1 MMTTIDVVGLDADD
15 TLWHS
20 ENGFHEIT
28 ERYLD
33 LVAPFAAGRSRADV
47 AGNLAAVERM
57 NLGHFGYGV
66 KAFTLSMVEAAID
79 VTDGTIPTSVLPD
92 LVALGKEL
100 LARPVQLLPGVA
112 ETVPLLAASHRLLL
126 ITKGDL
132 LHQERKIEQCGLAHY
147 FEELEIVTEKDPA
160 TYLRILHEHEVRPD
174 QFLMVGNSVK
184 SDVLPV
190 LAIGAR
196 AVHIP
201 YEYLWA
207 EEHAEHDGTV
217 PELTSIS
224 ELPRWLAEVST
235 TMANPT

>member
-1 MMTTIDVVGLDADD
+1 MKIEVVGLDADD

-20 ENGFHEIT
+20 EDGFHDIT

-33 LVAPFAAGRSRADV
+33 LVGPYADGQDRADV
-47 AGNLAAVERM
+47 MANLAAVERM

-66 KAFTLSMVEAAID
+66 KAFTLTMVEAAID
-79 VTDGTIPTSVLPD
+79 VTDGRIPTTALPAI
-92 LVALGKEL
+92 VALGKEL
-100 LARPVQLLPGVA
+100 LARPVELLPGVA
-112 ETVPLLAASHRLLL
+112 ETVPRLAETHRLLL

-132 LHQERKIEQCGLAHY
+132 LHQERKIEQCGLAHH
-147 FEELEIVTEKDPA
+147 FEELEIVTEKDPD
-160 TYLRILHEHEVRPD
+160 TYARILHEHDVSPER
-174 QFLMVGNSVK
+174 FLMVGNSVK

-201 YEYLWA
+201 YEFLWA

-217 PELTSIS
+217 PELRSITQ
-224 ELPRWLAEVST
+224 LPAWLDAVESD
-235 TMANPT
+235 